1 MGTKVFMYLKV
12 LNHMYKSRAQ
22 IPRIGIESLSFGS
35 ISVTIMQNT
44 VRDNNTVT
52 PETKSKPKLK

>member
-1 MGTKVFMYLKV
+1 MGTKGIHVLKSIK
-12 LNHMYKSRAQ
+12 MCKSRAQ